1 MAWYCTACLYK
12 DWWRKQNITLINLL
26 FRQNFPRDFMLQEAE
41 DNQGELKLLI
51 NKLNNNYN
59 PTSDMKK
66 QEKEDTFKSAKKL

>member
-1 MAWYCTACLYK
+1 
-12 DWWRKQNITLINLL
+12 
-26 FRQNFPRDFMLQEAE
+26 MLQEAE